1 MYCLIILQII
11 IDYCIANYCIKILNK
26 QPLYFLRSMVYLYC
40 KENKGR
46 CIMLLIQKLV
56 EKKID
61 KLHHRID
68 KTAQGGAWYRRTRK
82 GIIIIIKMVYNG
94 NKPIKSSYQLLAEM
108 ENKYNVRAKL
118 F

>member
-1 MYCLIILQII
+1 MLAIKKI
-11 IDYCIANYCIKILNK
+11 IDHKI
-26 QPLYFLRSMVYLYC
+26 S
-40 KENKGR
+40 
-46 CIMLLIQKLV
+46 
-56 EKKID
+56 

-94 NKPIKSSYQLLAEM
+94 NDKPIKSSYQLLAEM
-108 ENKYNVRAKL
+108 NSKYHVRAKI

>member
-1 MYCLIILQII
+1 MLAIKKI
-11 IDYCIANYCIKILNK
+11 IDHKI
-26 QPLYFLRSMVYLYC
+26 S
-40 KENKGR
+40 
-46 CIMLLIQKLV
+46 
-56 EKKID
+56 

-94 NKPIKSSYQLLAEM
+94 NDKPIKSSYQLLAEM
-108 ENKYNVRAKL
+108 NSKYHVRAKL